1 MISLFFT
8 ESLSGLGYFL
18 NILFLAIGVL
28 FLVKGA
34 DFFVASASSI
44 AKKFKISSLVIGLT
58 VVSFGTSA
66 PELAVSLTSSIK
78 GVSGLAMGNVVGSNI
93 ANLALVLGCSALIS
107 PIVVKKSICKREF
120 PFLLAATLLLIIF
133 SFDNLFSGYQGVT
146 NLLSRGEAIVF
157 IVGIAFFCY
166 LSIFMAK
173 KDALNTSDLNS
184 DVLPEEEIKELST
197 GKTILLLIL
206 GLAGIIVGAEF
217 VTTPAKNIATSIGI
231 SLGVNEALMTNLVGL
246 TVVAIGT
253 SLPELVTS
261 IMAAKKGENEIAV
274 GNVVGSNIFNILFIC
289 GLSGVITPLTMSAD
303 IMTDMILSLALSVF
317 VFFLC
322 KKGTL
327 KRSYGGILLGCY
339 GAYLIY
345 IILRLF
351 FPFLVIP
358 A

>member
-1 MISLFFT
+1 MILAET
-8 ESLSGLGYFL
+8 LSGLGYFL
-18 NILFLAIGVL
+18 NLLFLVIGVV

-44 AKKFKISSLVIGLT
+44 AKKFKISALVIGLT

-78 GVSGLAMGNVVGSNI
+78 GNSGLALGNVVGSNI

-120 PFLLAATLLLIIF
+120 PFLLASTILLIIF
-133 SFDNLFSGYQGVT
+133 SFDNLFSGYRGVE
-146 NLLSRGEAIVF
+146 NILSRGEALIF

-166 LSIFMAK
+166 ISIVLAK
-173 KDALNTSDLNS
+173 KDAQNS
-184 DVLPEEEIKELST
+184 DPLNVGSVPTQEEIKELPLQ
-197 GKTILLLIL
+197 KTIILLIV
-206 GLAGIIVGAEF
+206 GLAGIVVGAEF
-217 VTTPAKNIATSIGI
+217 VTTPASNIATSIGI
-231 SLGVNEALMTNLVGL
+231 SLGVEKSLMTNLVGL

-261 IMAAKKGENEIAV
+261 VMAAKRGENEIAV

-289 GLSGVITPLTMSAD
+289 GLSGVITPLTMTAD
-303 IMTDMILSLALSVF
+303 IMTDMILSLALSVL
-317 VFFLC
+317 VFYFS
-322 KKGTL
+322 KKGSL
-327 KRSYGGILLGCY
+327 KRSYGGVLLGCY
-339 GAYLIY
+339 VFYLIY
-345 IILRLF
+345 IIIRLF
-351 FPFLVIP
+351 YPFIVIP

>member
-1 MISLFFT
+1 MVLFLA

-44 AKKFKISSLVIGLT
+44 AKKFKISALVIGLT

-78 GVSGLAMGNVVGSNI
+78 GASGLAMGNVVGSNI
-93 ANLALVLGCSALIS
+93 ANMALVLGCSALIS
-107 PIVVKKSICKREF
+107 PIIVKKSLCKREF
-120 PFLLAATLLLIIF
+120 PFLLATTVLLIIF
-133 SFDNLFSGYQGVT
+133 SFDNLLSGYKGVT
-146 NLLSRGEAIVF
+146 NLLSRGESIIF
-157 IVGIAFFCY
+157 IIGIAFFCY
-166 LSIFMAK
+166 LSIVMAK
-173 KDALNTSDLNS
+173 KDAMNRLEPQQES
-184 DVLPEEEIKELST
+184 EEEIKELPMA
-197 GKTILLLIL
+197 KTLILLVL

-217 VTTPAKNIATSIGI
+217 VTTPAKNIAISIGV
-231 SLGVNEALMTNLVGL
+231 SLNVDGNLMTNLVGL

-261 IMAAKKGENEIAV
+261 VMAAKRGENEIAV

-289 GLSGVITPLTMSAD
+289 GLSGVITPLTMSED
-303 IMTDMILSLALSVF
+303 IMTDMILSLALTVL
-317 VFFLC
+317 VFFLS

-327 KRSYGGILLGCY
+327 KRSYGGILVGCY
-339 GAYLIY
+339 VVYLIY

-351 FPFLVIP
+351 YPQVVIP

>member
-1 MISLFFT
+1 MFLA
-8 ESLSGLGYFL
+8 ENLSGLGYFL
-18 NILFLAIGVL
+18 NILFLIVGVL

-44 AKKFKISSLVIGLT
+44 AKKFKISALIIGLT

-93 ANLALVLGCSALIS
+93 ANLALVLGCSVLIS
-107 PIVVKKSICKREF
+107 PIVVRQSICKREF
-120 PFLLAATLLLIIF
+120 PFLLASTALLIIF

-146 NLLSRGEAIVF
+146 NILSRGEAIVF
-157 IVGIAFFCY
+157 VVGIALFCY
-166 LSIFMAK
+166 ISIVMAK
-173 KDALNTSDLNS
+173 KDALQSFDAT
-184 DVLPEEEIKELST
+184 PEPNKEEIKELPTS
-197 GKTILLLIL
+197 KTILLLIL
-206 GLAGIIVGAEF
+206 GLAGIIIGAEF
-217 VTTPAKNIATSIGI
+217 VTTPAKTIATAIGL

-303 IMTDMILSLALSVF
+303 IMTDMLLSLALTVL

-322 KKGTL
+322 QKGTL
-327 KRSYGGILLGCY
+327 KRSYGGVLLGCY
-339 GAYLIY
+339 VAYLTY